1 MDDAQMLLRWKND
14 PLTIKNSIVTDK
26 LITMKNHLRWL
37 RKHLGE
43 ISIIIVDNTPVGD
56 VRISNGEIAIK
67 LDIKYRGRGLGAEAI
82 KLASRGKKLT
92 AKIVKHNIPSMRVF
106 IQNGYLPVG
115 LRREGTVEY
124 YVFTN

>member
-37 RKHLGE
+37 RKNLDG
-43 ISIIIVDNTPVGD
+43 IFIIIVDNTPVGD
-56 VRISNGEIAIK
+56 VRISGGEIAIK
-67 LDIKYRGRGLGAEAI
+67 LDIKYRGRGLGTEAI
-82 KLASRGKKLT
+82 RLASKGKKLT

-106 IQNGYLPVG
+106 IQNGYLPVS